1 MFGMPAKCYYWL
13 FRVRYVV
20 IDKSPGFARVDASCR
35 CAMDDLVETNKPRQL
50 KGLDEG
56 TSLTSAGIGIGVR
69 NLSLRT
75 ARLPKVAECGQ
86 SLLEFA
92 LMLPFLMLLF
102 LGVVELGRAAFITIA
117 VTNAATAGAEYGS
130 TNSATAG
137 DIAGMKAAASVDADY
152 TGMTF
157 TSPTPTYG
165 CICDNGS
172 GVSCTN
178 PVPAPGTCASIA
190 SSCTGTSQIVECVQ
204 VSTTATFSSL
214 FHYPGLPA
222 SFQTNGN
229 AIMRVR
235 R

>member
-1 MFGMPAKCYYWL
+1 MPAKCYYWL
-13 FRVRYVV
+13 FSFIV
-20 IDKSPGFARVDASCR
+20 IDKSPRFARVDEQVVA
-35 CAMDDLVETNKPRQL
+35 AMDDLVETNRPRQL

-56 TSLTSAGIGIGVR
+56 TSLISARVDVSVGE
-69 NLSLRT
+69 LSLR
-75 ARLPKVAECGQ
+75 AERQPKTAECGQ

-92 LMLPFLMLLF
+92 LMLPFLLLLF
-102 LGVVELGRAAFITIA
+102 LGVVELGRAAFITIT

-137 DIAGMKAAASVDADY
+137 DIAGMKAAASVDANY

-165 CICDNGS
+165 CLCDNGS

-178 PVPAPGTCASIA
+178 PVPAQSTCATIA
-190 SSCTGTSQIVECVQ
+190 SSCTGSSQVIECVQ

>member
-1 MFGMPAKCYYWL
+1 
-13 FRVRYVV
+13 
-20 IDKSPGFARVDASCR
+20 
-35 CAMDDLVETNKPRQL
+35 MDDLVETNKPRQL

-56 TSLTSAGIGIGVR
+56 KTLGSARSDISVG
-69 NLSLRT
+69 
-75 ARLPKVAECGQ
+75 KV
-86 SLLEFA
+86 SLLTVTWPSPNQLRAAESGQTLTEFA
-92 LMLPFLMLLF
+92 LMLPFLLLLF
-102 LGVVELGRAAFITIA
+102 LGVVELGRAAFITIT

-137 DIAGMKAAASVDADY
+137 DITGMKAAASADANY
-152 TGMTF
+152 VGMTF

-190 SSCTGTSQIVECVQ
+190 SSCTGTSQVVECVQ

-229 AIMRVR
+229 AVMRVR